1 MGECFSKSEV
11 RPGDANLRQYSSHQ
25 DSAID
30 VATVDANLSKCSSHQ
45 DSATFDG
52 IVKMTGSVDNE
63 FNKPPNFL
71 TLFRLSLLGAIM

>member
-1 MGECFSKSEV
+1 LIEKKWGSAYHFHLLPNPNGSFALV
-11 RPGDANLRQYSSHQ
+11 L
-25 DSAID
+25 AID